1 MKDKTMTIL
10 LIAAT
15 LIIALFIGVCHLQN
29 DKINQLRE
37 IINKA
42 DTTTTI
48 LHDTVYQTQIITD
61 TVPKLKVVRVYNT
74 DTITLYKDTV
84 PHILTLQTKQYENT
98 ITNDG
103 DTTTYNAYVTGYDVD
118 DQNYP
123 TLDSIKLRT
132 SHRIINTTE
141 TIIIEKKVPQ
151 KANSLVITPS
161 VGYGYGLLNKQ
172 TDVYLGITLGWNIFR
187 K

>member
-1 MKDKTMTIL
+1 MKQNLWLALAVTVLCSFFI
-10 LIAAT
+10 
-15 LIIALFIGVCHLQN
+15 IIATVQS
-29 DKINQLRE
+29 NQIERLKD
-37 IINKA
+37 IINHQ

-48 LHDTVYQTQIITD
+48 LHDTVYHTQIITD

-74 DTITLYKDTV
+74 DTLYKDTV
-84 PHILTLQTKQYENT
+84 PHILTLNAKTFQNT
-98 ITNDG
+98 LHQDG
-103 DTTTYNAYVTGYDVD
+103 DTISYQAHITGYDMD
-118 DQNYP
+118 DNDYP
-123 TLDSIKLRT
+123 TLDSIEIQTNK
-132 SHRIINTTE
+132 RIITTTE

-161 VGYGYGLLNKQ
+161 VGYGYGLINKQ

>member
-1 MKDKTMTIL
+1 MKEKLWIAMAITMLSTFFIAIATIQHHQIERL
-10 LIAAT
+10 K
-15 LIIALFIGVCHLQN
+15 
-29 DKINQLRE
+29 D
-37 IINKA
+37 IINHY
-42 DTTTTI
+42 DTTTTVKY
-48 LHDTVYQTQIITD
+48 DTVYQTQIITD
-61 TVPKLKVVRVYNT
+61 TIPKLKVVRVYNR

-84 PHILTLQTKQYENT
+84 PHILTLNTKEYENT
-98 ITNDG
+98 ITNNG
-103 DTTTYNAYVTGYDVD
+103 DTTTYNAYITGYDVD

-161 VGYGYGLLNKQ
+161 VGYGYGLINKQ